1 MKFLIAIRLS
11 RTNSIWVESRGHLG
25 GYPPVDW
32 ITENAHNNIQGSTF
46 YVTLNL
52 PIALPP
58 TPSLTEAE
66 QLTNRFDLI
75 NPIEPNPELLPI
87 KILIVE
93 DNIFNQK
100 IAVLTLKKLGYQ
112 ADIVADG
119 HEAVTALSTQEYDL
133 VFMDM
138 QMPVMD
144 GLTATKIIRE
154 NSGSTTKPWII
165 ALTANVLPEDRQA
178 CIDAGMNDYISKPF
192 SSKDIMRSLGDFY
205 KL

>member
-1 MKFLIAIRLS
+1 MIAIRLS

-112 ADIVADG
+112 ADIVTDG

-154 NSGSTTKPWII
+154 NSSSKTKPWII

>member
-75 NPIEPNPELLPI
+75 NPIEPNPELLLI

-133 VFMDM
+133 VFMDVL
-138 QMPVMD
+138 MPVMD